1 MSAQR
6 IDWTEIHQ
14 RMSAAES
21 AIAHDDH
28 ALRDKTRAILKAR
41 ADALARMSDDEGSRA
56 QDTLEVVA
64 FLLGQEKYG
73 IETRYVREVCP
84 MNELTLVPCAPQFV
98 LGVVNVRGQVLSVI
112 DIGKLFDLPQ
122 RGVGDLDRIIL
133 LQNGGMEFGILG
145 NSILGVVQVPVDELQ
160 PTLPTLTGLRA
171 EYLKGVTRD
180 RMAILDGARL
190 LADENIIVREEV

>member
-14 RMSAAES
+14 RMSAAEA

-73 IETRYVREVCP
+73 VETHYVREVCP
-84 MNELTLVPCAPQFV
+84 MNELTLLPGAPSFV
-98 LGVVNVRGQVLSVI
+98 LGIVNLRGRVLSVI

-122 RGVGDLDRIIL
+122 RGVGDLDRIVVL
-133 LQNGGMEFGILG
+133 HHGEMEFGILG
-145 NSILGVVQVPVDELQ
+145 NTILGVVQVPIENLQ
-160 PTLPTLTGLRA
+160 PSLPTLTGHRGEL
-171 EYLKGVTRD
+171 LKGITRD
-180 RMAILDGARL
+180 RVAIIDAARL
-190 LADENIIVREEV
+190 LSDENIIVREEA

>member
-14 RMSAAES
+14 RMSAAEA

-73 IETRYVREVCP
+73 VETHYVREVCP
-84 MNELTLVPCAPQFV
+84 MNELTLLPGAPSFV
-98 LGVVNVRGQVLSVI
+98 LGIVNLRGRVLSVI
-112 DIGKLFDLPQ
+112 DIGTWTGSLSCTTARWSSASWATRSSVWFRFPL
-122 RGVGDLDRIIL
+122 RICSHR
-133 LQNGGMEFGILG
+133 F
-145 NSILGVVQVPVDELQ
+145 P
-160 PTLPTLTGLRA
+160 R
-171 EYLKGVTRD
+171 
-180 RMAILDGARL
+180 
-190 LADENIIVREEV
+190 